1 MWRRGGVVLFAWGGG
16 GGSARELG
24 KEIGTNCLI
33 MASLFSS
40 RALGPQEAGLS

>member
-1 MWRRGGVVLFAWGGG
+1 MWRRGGVVLFAWG

>member
-1 MWRRGGVVLFAWGGG
+1 MAKRRGGAVCLG

>member
-1 MWRRGGVVLFAWGGG
+1 MWRRGGVVLFAWGG
-16 GGSARELG
+16 SARELG
-24 KEIGTNCLI
+24 REIGTNCLI